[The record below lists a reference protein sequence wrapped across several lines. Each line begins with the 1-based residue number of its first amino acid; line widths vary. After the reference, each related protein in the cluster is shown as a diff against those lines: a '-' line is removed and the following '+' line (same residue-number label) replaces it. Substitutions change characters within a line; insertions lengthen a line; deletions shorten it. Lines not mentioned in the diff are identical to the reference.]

1 MGLNTVEF
9 PFTDTDTGWA
19 LDIDAFERAL
29 IQHSP
34 KVLVL
39 VNPHNPTGRVHTRS
53 ELEHIAELA
62 EQHDVLVISDEI
74 HAELIYPPHQHI
86 PFASLSPH
94 AAART
99 VTITSAGKAFNLAGL
114 RCAVLHYGSTSLLAR
129 RDSEPPDLYG
139 AVSVPGVVATLAAW
153 QQGNE
158 WQETLLQVL
167 NRNRYRLRDAL
178 ANTVPAA
185 RHHMP
190 EATYLSWIDVSALG
204 IEDPVDHILSS
215 GRVLVDGGTPFGH
228 SGRKFIRINFA
239 TAAPILDQVLS
250 GITGALTDPPIE
262 RVNNS

>member
-1 MGLNTVEF
+1 
-9 PFTDTDTGWA
+9 
-19 LDIDAFERAL
+19 
-29 IQHSP
+29 
-34 KVLVL
+34 
-39 VNPHNPTGRVHTRS
+39 
-53 ELEHIAELA
+53 
-62 EQHDVLVISDEI
+62 
-74 HAELIYPPHQHI
+74 
-86 PFASLSPH
+86 
-94 AAART
+94 
-99 VTITSAGKAFNLAGL
+99 
-114 RCAVLHYGSTSLLAR
+114 
-129 RDSEPPDLYG
+129 
-139 AVSVPGVVATLAAW
+139 VVATLAAW